1 MATLAQQNQTP
12 FCPIC
17 NIGKIITML
26 LTKFYPVL
34 RSPSHMMRLSI
45 VTLGTLMAL
54 WGGQGIQAQTPTPT
68 PAPPSTP
75 EDYFKLGSVTRAIQ
89 LWSNDIR
96 NGKEVAKSL
105 YNRSQAYIVLKQYE
119 LALEDL
125 NQLIKQQG
133 INTPSQVYVIRGI
146 ALNELNRFSEAI
158 EDFKQAE
165 RLQPSYLVYANRALA
180 YQRSNQYK
188 LALDDLIKAVSI
200 SPTAIARL
208 NLANVRIQLGQFT
221 EVVNEMTQLLAQEK
235 TFFPAYLVRSIAN
248 YNLGKYEAAIQD
260 CLFSL
265 KIIPDQPEAYY
276 YAGLSFAKL
285 NRKEDASQ
293 NLIKA
298 ADLYLRQNQSQNYR
312 QVLDKM
318 SELNLQ

>member
-1 MATLAQQNQTP
+1 MIRISTAA
-12 FCPIC
+12 
-17 NIGKIITML
+17 
-26 LTKFYPVL
+26 
-34 RSPSHMMRLSI
+34 
-45 VTLGTLMAL
+45 LGTLGIL
-54 WGGQGIQAQTPTPT
+54 FILCGGQEIQAQTP
-68 PAPPSTP
+68 APNLPPIAAPSTP
-75 EDYFKLGSVTRAIQ
+75 EEFFKQGSITRAIQ

-96 NGKEVAKSL
+96 NGKELARSL

-125 NQLIKQQG
+125 NQLIKLQA
-133 INTPSQVYVIRGI
+133 INTPAQVYIIRGI
-146 ALNELNRFSEAI
+146 ALNELNRFNEAI

-180 YQRSNQYK
+180 YQRSNQYN
-188 LALDDLIKAVSI
+188 LALADLVKAVSI
-200 SPTAIARL
+200 SPTPITKL
-208 NLANVRIQLGQFT
+208 NLANVRIQLGQFA
-221 EVVNEMTQLLAQEK
+221 EVVNEMTALLAQDK

-293 NLIKA
+293 NLIRSA
-298 ADLYLRQNQSQNYR
+298 ELYLRQNQSQNYR